1 MRSALSPLLLI
12 TLLAMGCG
20 QSTEGLISHPQRPSV
35 VWGRTIQTPT
45 WFAEYPRNLASVLPV
60 PGRAVAIVG
69 TSARAT
75 GAILEAVRTDD
86 GSSLWRREMPGPVEA
101 AGTIVDD
108 SLYVGT
114 VNGSVHRIHLPTGDD
129 FWSPPIQLPSAVST
143 TPLVIED
150 SGLVV
155 VRDAADRLTALSAT
169 DGVERWT
176 RQRPLPLGGPSLRGA
191 PNPVLIDG
199 AIIAGF
205 ADGTIEALAPD
216 DGSVRWSRRLCNDR
230 KRMNDADLTP
240 VPLPD
245 GGILVGCHSRGI
257 AKLSSKDGAV
267 LWSRRLPGPLH
278 ATLDGERIWLT
289 TAKGHL
295 YALDSGSL
303 EALWELNIGE
313 TPLGAACRCGGALL
327 VPIDRSMMVLSPED
341 GLALEELGTAFGI
354 SASAACVDGDL
365 LSLTD
370 GGTLYRTRLLR

>member
-1 MRSALSPLLLI
+1 MRAYPPLLLI
-12 TLLAMGCG
+12 TVLALGCG
-20 QSTEGLISHPQRPSV
+20 QPSTEALISHPERPSV
-35 VWGRTIQTPT
+35 VWGRAIQTPT
-45 WFAEYPRNLASVLPV
+45 WFAEYPRNLAPVLPV

-69 TSARAT
+69 TSSRAT
-75 GAILEAVRTDD
+75 GAVLEAVRTDD

-101 AGTIVDD
+101 VGTIVGD
-108 SLYVGT
+108 SLYLGT
-114 VNGSVHRIHLPTGDD
+114 VNGSVHRIQMPTGEDL
-129 FWSPPIQLPSAVST
+129 WSPPIQLPSAVST

-150 SGLVV
+150 SGMVV

-191 PNPVLIDG
+191 PDPVLIGG
-199 AIIAGF
+199 AVIAGF
-205 ADGTIEALAPD
+205 ADGTIEALAPG
-216 DGSVRWSRRLCNDR
+216 DGTVRWSRRLCKDR

-257 AKLSSKDGAV
+257 AKLSPTDGAV
-267 LWSRRLPGPLH
+267 LWSRQVPGPLH

-289 TAKGHL
+289 TAKGSL
-295 YALDSGSL
+295 YALDSDSL
-303 EALWELNIGE
+303 DARWELDLGE
-313 TPLGAACRCGGALL
+313 TPLGATRRCGGVLL
-327 VPIDRSMMVLSPED
+327 VPIDRSMMVVSPEN

-354 SASAACVDGDL
+354 SASAACVDRDL

-370 GGTLYRTRLLR
+370 GGLLYRTRLLR